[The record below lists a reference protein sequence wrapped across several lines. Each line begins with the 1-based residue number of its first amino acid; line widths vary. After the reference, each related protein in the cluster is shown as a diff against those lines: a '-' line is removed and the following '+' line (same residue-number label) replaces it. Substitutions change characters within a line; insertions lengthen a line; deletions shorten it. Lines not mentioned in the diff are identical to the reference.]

1 MDNEM
6 QSPRSLLRR
15 RGHAGDGRVGMVE
28 LFFDLVFVFAITQL
42 SHTLLGDLTAHSA
55 LQVGLLLL
63 GVWWVW
69 IYTSWVTNWL
79 DPERVPVRA
88 CLFVLM
94 LAGLIMSASIPK
106 AFSSL
111 GLAFAATYVSM
122 QVGRTLFFLWAV
134 RGERLSMI
142 RNFQRILVWLCLAAV
157 FWIAGA
163 LADGHARLGLWAAA
177 LAIEFVSPSLY
188 FFVPGLGR
196 STLADWDVDGAHM
209 AERCALFIILSL
221 GESLL
226 VSGAT
231 FATTAWSAASVSAFV
246 VAFVGTVAMWW
257 LYFDKGEHA
266 GVHRITN
273 AADPGRHARVGYTYL
288 HLPIVAGII
297 VSAVAD
303 ELLLAHPD
311 HATDAGIAA
320 MIGGPALYL
329 LGVGAFKWASNDR
342 PLPPLSHLIG
352 LGLLAALAV
361 PAFLH
366 LLSALAIGALACAAL
381 VIVATWEHVSLRG
394 RTGGAGAH
402 ARSLT

>member
-1 MDNEM
+1 MTDENP
-6 QSPRSLLRR
+6 SPRSLLRR
-15 RGHAGDGRVGMVE
+15 RGHAGAGRVGMVE

-42 SHTLLGDLTAHSA
+42 SHTLLDDLSARSA
-55 LQVGLLLL
+55 LQIGLLLL

-69 IYTSWVTNWL
+69 IYTCWVTNWL

-94 LAGLIMSASIPK
+94 LAGLILSASIPK
-106 AFSSL
+106 AFSDL
-111 GLAFAATYVSM
+111 GLVFAAAYVLM

-134 RGERLSMI
+134 RDEHIARV
-142 RNFQRILVWLCLAAV
+142 RNFQRILVWFCLSAV

-163 LADGHARLGLWAAA
+163 LADGDARLGLWAAA
-177 LAIEFVSPSLY
+177 LAIEFISPSLY
-188 FFVPGLGR
+188 FYVPGLGR

-231 FATTAWSAASVSAFV
+231 FAKAPWSAVSVAAFV

-266 GVHRITN
+266 GVHRITS
-273 AADPGRHARVGYTYL
+273 AADPGRHARVAYTYL

-297 VSAVAD
+297 VCAVAD
-303 ELLLAHPD
+303 ELVLAHPD
-311 HATDAGIAA
+311 HATDAGLAA

-329 LGVGAFKWASNDR
+329 LGVGAFKWVSSDR
-342 PLPPLSHLIG
+342 PRPPLSHLIG
-352 LGLLAALAV
+352 LALLAALAV
-361 PAFLH
+361 PAFMH
-366 LLSALAIGALACAAL
+366 LLSALAVGAWACAAL
-381 VIVATWEHVSLRG
+381 VAVAVWEHLSLRA
-394 RTGGAGAH
+394 RPHAAPAGAH
-402 ARSLT
+402 GH

>member
-1 MDNEM
+1 MTPERP
-6 QSPRSLLRR
+6 SPRSLLRP
-15 RGHAGDGRVGMVE
+15 RGQAGAGRVGMVE
-28 LFFDLVFVFAITQL
+28 LFFDLVFVFAVTQL
-42 SHTLLGDLTAHSA
+42 SHTLLGDLSARSA

-94 LAGLIMSASIPK
+94 LAGLVMSASLPK
-106 AFSSL
+106 AF
-111 GLAFAATYVSM
+111 GERGVAFAAAYVCG
-122 QVGRTLFFLWAV
+122 QIGRTLFFLWAV
-134 RGERLSMI
+134 RGERVSLV
-142 RNFQRILVWLCLAAV
+142 RNFQRILVWLSLAAL
-157 FWIAGA
+157 FWIAGV
-163 LADGHARLGLWAAA
+163 LTEGDARLALWAAA

-188 FFVPGLGR
+188 FYVPGLGR

-209 AERCALFIILSL
+209 AERCALFIIIAL

-231 FATTAWSAASVSAFV
+231 FATAAWTAATVAAFA

-266 GVHRITN
+266 GLHRITR
-273 AADPGRHARVGYTYL
+273 AADPGRHARVAYTYL

-297 VSAVAD
+297 VSAVGD
-303 ELLLAHPD
+303 ELVLAHPG
-311 HATDAGIAA
+311 HATDAGMAA

-329 LGVGAFKWASNDR
+329 LGVGAFKWVSNDR
-342 PLPPLSHLIG
+342 PLPPLSHVVG
-352 LGLLAALAV
+352 LVLLALLA
-361 PAFLH
+361 PAAFAH
-366 LLSALAIGALACAAL
+366 LLSALALAAL
-381 VIVATWEHVSLRG
+381 VCAVLVLVATWEHVSLRG
-394 RTGGAGAH
+394 GNPHAPERAH
-402 ARSLT
+402 GH

>member
-1 MDNEM
+1 MNTKPEP
-6 QSPRSLLRR
+6 SRSLLRR
-15 RGHAGDGRVGMVE
+15 RDHAGAGRVGMVE
-28 LFFDLVFVFAITQL
+28 LFFDLVFAFAVTQL
-42 SHTLLGDLTAHSA
+42 SHTLLDDLTLRSA

-94 LAGLIMSASIPK
+94 LAGLVMSASLP
-106 AFSSL
+106 
-111 GLAFAATYVSM
+111 GAFAGTGPAFAVAYVFM

-134 RGERLSMI
+134 RGERVSMV
-142 RNFQRILVWLCLAAV
+142 RNFQRILVWLSLSAV

-163 LADGHARLGLWAAA
+163 AADGDARLMLWAAA
-177 LAIEFVSPSLY
+177 LAIEFVSPALY
-188 FFVPGLGR
+188 FRVPGLGR
-196 STLADWDVDGAHM
+196 STLADWNVDGAHM
-209 AERCALFIILSL
+209 AERCALFVIIAL

-231 FATTAWSAASVSAFV
+231 FAKTAWSAPTAAAFIIAFVSA
-246 VAFVGTVAMWW
+246 VAMWW

-266 GVHRITN
+266 GVHRISS
-273 AADPGRHARVGYTYL
+273 AADPGRHARVAYTYL

-303 ELLLAHPD
+303 ELVLAHPG
-311 HATDAGIAA
+311 HATTAGVAA

-329 LGVGAFKWASNDR
+329 VGVGAFKWVCNDR
-342 PLPPLSHLIG
+342 PLPPLSHLVG
-352 LGLLAALAV
+352 LFMLATLAV
-361 PAFLH
+361 PAFAH
-366 LLSALAIGALACAAL
+366 LLSALAVAALACAAL
-381 VIVATWEHVSLRG
+381 VLVAAWEHVSH
-394 RTGGAGAH
+394 RTWRERPPAQAHGA
-402 ARSLT
+402 